1 MSAPRPRTA
10 LLLHAYPLSGAMWAA
25 QEAAL
30 TAAGLSVIAP
40 HLPGFGG
47 RGGAVGSLAD
57 AARGLLAELPEG
69 PLSVVGLS
77 MGGYLALELLAQA
90 PGRFARVVLADT
102 SARAD
107 DEARRQDRRSQA
119 RRVRLEGRGFLIEAA
134 GKDHPAGTFHQIVP
148 MIEGASR
155 EGVAAALEA
164 MAARPERL
172 DTLRALTVPL
182 LVLVGEDDAL
192 TPPPLAREMAE
203 AGRGDLVIL
212 PGAQHLSN
220 LDQPAAFTRA
230 LLDFL
235 T

>member
-1 MSAPRPRTA
+1 MSASTPRTV

-30 TAAGLSVIAP
+30 TSAGLRVTAP

-47 RGGAVGSLAD
+47 RGGEIGSLAD
-57 AARGLLAELPEG
+57 AARDLLAELPEG

-77 MGGYLALELLAQA
+77 MGGYLALELLTQA
-90 PGRFARVVLADT
+90 PERFERVVLADT
-102 SARAD
+102 TARAD
-107 DEARRQDRRSQA
+107 DEAKRRDRRSQA
-119 RRVRLEGRGFLIEAA
+119 GRVRLEGRGFLIEAA
-134 GKDHPAGTFHQIVP
+134 EKEHPAGTFHQIVP
-148 MIEGASR
+148 MIEAASL

-164 MAARPERL
+164 MAARPKRL
-172 DTLRALTVPL
+172 DTLRALQAPL
-182 LVLVGEDDAL
+182 LVLVGEDDRV
-192 TPPPLAREMAE
+192 TPPALAREMAE

-235 T
+235 A